1 MEPENTKDQASET
14 SVAVPD
20 MEVPK
25 RDAANESSNPS
36 VEEPP
41 AKKARLDEPSKPA
54 QVDMRDRGIAPVK
67 AEYRIQITPK
77 PRPADETSPDDAAEA
92 APHDDRDGGRKDKGK
107 KKKNKGQNTNRSYG
121 TSKDAKGLCSTRM
134 FANEFAAGECQ
145 YGEKCR
151 FEHDLRVYLKE
162 HKREDLT
169 TMSNICPVYEALGKC
184 YSGWKCR
191 MVGSHSTERETEDGK
206 KELILLEDAERM
218 EKARPRIA
226 NATPDGIVNIISNED
241 KISLTRKRE
250 DTPRADAYT
259 TWSIQVSAELEKA
272 IHQRSTTREK
282 GELIEPDEQAK
293 IDIQENRAQFL
304 EPPFMPS
311 EKRRIYFGP
320 ETPVLAPLTTQGNMP
335 FRRLCGD
342 LGAQFTYSEMAM
354 SMPLIQGSKSEWTLL
369 KAHESEMAPPT
380 VIPGDNIVQGYDNS
394 KDCKFGAQIA
404 ANKPWQALKA
414 TEVLSKFTPN
424 LRVIDLNCG
433 CPIEL
438 VFRDGAG
445 SALLD
450 HHSKLEK
457 MIRGMN
463 AVSQEIPIT
472 VKIRMG
478 TKDNQPTAQK
488 LVERM
493 VLGGYESSVLDLGP
507 PGAAAITLHGRS
519 RQQRYT
525 RQADWGYISDCAA
538 LIKRLNKKQDALS
551 DTIREPDARHMP
563 NGGKTYFIGNGDC
576 YSHVDYDDHVNNAGV
591 DSVMVARGALI
602 KPWIFEE
609 IQTGQYLDK
618 SATERLAYIEKFAKY
633 GLQAW
638 GSDEHGVG
646 TTRRFLLEWLS
657 FAYRYVPIGLL
668 EYLPPNIQD
677 RPPTWRGR
685 NELETLMGSGNYKDW
700 IKITEMFLGPAPDTF
715 KFEPKHK
722 SNAYEAEG

>member
-1 MEPENTKDQASET
+1 MEPENIKVQASET

-25 RDAANESSNPS
+25 RDATDESSHPS
-36 VEEPP
+36 VEEHP

-54 QVDMRDRGIAPVK
+54 RVDMRDRGIAPVK

-92 APHDDRDGGRKDKGK
+92 APHDDRDGGKKDKGK

-169 TMSNICPVYEALGKC
+169 TMNNICPVYEALGKC

-250 DTPRADAYT
+250 ETPRADAYT
-259 TWSIQVSAELEKA
+259 TWTIQVSAELEKA

-282 GELIEPDEQAK
+282 GELVEPDEQAK
-293 IDIQENRAQFL
+293 IDMQENRAQFL

-335 FRRLCGD
+335 FRRLCAD

-394 KDCKFGAQIA
+394 KDCRFGAQIA

-463 AVSQEIPIT
+463 TVSQEIPIT

-677 RPPTWRGR
+677 RPPAWRGR